1 MIRGGWA
8 DLTSLLRVEAAG
20 AGRFLGGHSGVS
32 RHRVYGGQ
40 FLGQGLM
47 AAANGQAQPARSLH
61 AYFIRTGTT
70 ELPIE
75 YRTERLAEDCVSV
88 TATQRD
94 RTIYLM
100 DVLFGPPAPPAV
112 HAPPRMPE
120 PDQCIPRA
128 EGIRG
133 LPTDTDASW
142 AVADSPFDNRF
153 VENIWEPAY
162 GAPGHNVW
170 FTVPGSAATP
180 DNVDAS
186 VHLQQAALAYYSD
199 DTIMDNALF
208 PHDWMQSW
216 QNLQTTSLD
225 HCLWFHAP
233 LDLTRW
239 ILHTQ
244 DSPVADG
251 GRGMTRGRM
260 YDKDGTLLA
269 SVAQEILMRHP

>member
-1 MIRGGWA
+1 MIRGVWA
-8 DLTSLLRVEAAG
+8 DLASLLQVEVAG
-20 AGRFLGGHSGVS
+20 ANRFLGGHSDIG

-47 AAANGQAQPARSLH
+47 AAANDQAQPARSLH

-70 ELPIE
+70 DSPIE

-88 TATQRD
+88 TATQQD
-94 RTIYLM
+94 RAIYTM
-100 DVLFGPPAPPAV
+100 DVLFGPLPPTRNQAPPGVPA
-112 HAPPRMPE
+112 

-133 LPTDTDASW
+133 LPTGTDATW
-142 AVADSPFDNRF
+142 AVTDSPFDNRF
-153 VENIWEPAY
+153 VENIWDTGFRTA
-162 GAPGHNVW
+162 AHNVW
-170 FTVPGSAATP
+170 FTVSDSVREA
-180 DNVDAS
+180 

-199 DTIMDNALF
+199 DTVMDNALF
-208 PHDWMQSW
+208 PHGWMDSW

-233 LDLTRW
+233 VDLTQW

-244 DSPVADG
+244 DSPVAAG

-260 YDKDGTLLA
+260 VDNQGTLLA
-269 SVAQEILMRHP
+269 SVAQEILMRSPL

>member
-1 MIRGGWA
+1 MIRGVWA
-8 DLTSLLRVEAAG
+8 DLASLLQVEAAG

-47 AAANGQAQPARSLH
+47 ATAHDQAQPARSLH

-70 ELPIE
+70 DAPIE
-75 YRTERLAEDCVSV
+75 YRTERLGEDCVSV
-88 TATQRD
+88 TATQQHRP
-94 RTIYLM
+94 IFLM
-100 DVLFGPPAPPAV
+100 DVRFGPLTAPVSRSLPNVPA
-112 HAPPRMPE
+112 
-120 PDQCIPRA
+120 PDQCIRRS
-128 EGIRG
+128 EGIRD

-153 VENIWEPAY
+153 AENIWDVGFRTA
-162 GAPGHNVW
+162 AHNVW
-170 FTVPGSAATP
+170 FTVS
-180 DNVDAS
+180 DSVSES

-199 DTIMDNALF
+199 DTVMDNALF
-208 PHDWMQSW
+208 PHGWMASW

-233 LDLTRW
+233 VDLRQW

-244 DSPVADG
+244 DSPVAAG

-260 YDKDGTLLA
+260 IDDQGTLLA
-269 SVAQEILMRHP
+269 SVAQEILMRSPP